1 LRCLLLGLTPAPVS
15 TPPEADRRRWVIL
28 LGALTALG
36 PLAID
41 AYLPTLPT
49 IQRELATTSGAVQ
62 LTLSA
67 YFAGLTVGQLF
78 WGPLADRLGRK
89 KPLVVG
95 LLLYAVGSLACAASP
110 SIEWL
115 AASRALQ
122 ALGGS
127 AGVVVVRAVVRDRW
141 AGRAGAEI
149 MSSIVLV
156 MGAAPILAPSL
167 GGLILGIWG
176 WRAIFGTLAV
186 AAIVVLLALS
196 RALPETHVPPATSE
210 SLLRG
215 AREVMQDKRFVTYAL
230 ASSFSQ
236 AGMFAY
242 IAGSPFVFIEM
253 LHVDPG
259 VFAILFGTNAA
270 GFVASAQLNRRL
282 LRRWEHTVIAM
293 GASVVGS
300 LMALSLLGLTAS
312 AAMSLVPAAML
323 VFLYVACLGLIASNT
338 TAAALEGQGQRA
350 GLGSALLGAVQFAS
364 AAIASAMVG
373 VLADGTARPMALVM
387 TTCAALG
394 VGSVALGRG
403 TDPQP
408 DALPAS

>member
-1 LRCLLLGLTPAPVS
+1 M
-15 TPPEADRRRWVIL
+15 IL

-62 LTLSA
+62 FTLSA
-67 YFAGLTVGQLF
+67 YFVGLTAGQLL

-89 KPLVVG
+89 QPLVAG
-95 LLLYAVGSLACAASP
+95 LLLYAIGSLACAAAP

-115 AASRALQ
+115 AAARALQ

-176 WRAIFGTLAV
+176 WRAIFGLLAI
-186 AAIVVLLALS
+186 AAIVVLVALS
-196 RALPETHVPPATSE
+196 RALPETHVPPPTSE
-210 SLLRG
+210 SLLHA
-215 AREVMQDKRFVTYAL
+215 AREVIQDKRFVTYGL

-236 AGMFAY
+236 AGMFGY

-253 LHVDPG
+253 FGVEPG
-259 VFAILFGTNAA
+259 VFAVLFGVNAA
-270 GFVASAQLNRRL
+270 GFVVSAQVNRRL
-282 LRRWEHTVIAM
+282 LRRWEHTVVAM
-293 GASVVGS
+293 AASVVGS
-300 LMALSLLGLTAS
+300 LMALLLLGLSAS
-312 AAMSLVPAAML
+312 AAMSLVPTVVL
-323 VFLYVACLGLIASNT
+323 VFFYVACLGLIASNT

-350 GLGSALLGAVQFAS
+350 GLASALLGAVQFAS
-364 AAIASAMVG
+364 AASASAMVG
-373 VLADGTARPMALVM
+373 VLADGTAGPMALVM

-403 TDPQP
+403 TDLQP
-408 DALPAS
+408 DPLPAA

>member
-1 LRCLLLGLTPAPVS
+1 M
-15 TPPEADRRRWVIL
+15 IL

-49 IQRELATTSGAVQ
+49 IQRELSTTSGAVQ

-67 YFAGLTVGQLF
+67 YFVGLTVGQLL

-95 LLLYAVGSLACAASP
+95 LLLYTAGSLACAVSP

-115 AASRALQ
+115 AAARALQ

-141 AGRAGAEI
+141 AGRAGAEV

-167 GGLILGIWG
+167 GGFILGIWG
-176 WRAIFGTLAV
+176 WRAIFGVLAIAALAV
-186 AAIVVLLALS
+186 LVALS
-196 RALPETHVPPATSE
+196 RALPETHVPPEKIE
-210 SLLRG
+210 SLLSA
-215 AREVMQDKRFVTYAL
+215 AREVVQDKRFVTYGL

-236 AGMFAY
+236 AGMFGY

-253 LHVDPG
+253 LGVEPG
-259 VFAILFGTNAA
+259 LFAILFGMNAA
-270 GFVASAQLNRRL
+270 GFVASAQVNRRL
-282 LRRWEHTVIAM
+282 LRRWDHTSIAL

-300 LMALSLLGLTAS
+300 VMAMALLGLTAS
-312 AAMSLVPAAML
+312 SMMSLVPAAVA

-338 TAAALEGQGQRA
+338 TAAALEGQGRRA
-350 GLGSALLGAVQFAS
+350 GLASALLGAVQFAS
-364 AAIASAMVG
+364 AASASAMVG
-373 VLADGTARPMALVM
+373 ALADGSARPMALVM

-394 VGSVALGRG
+394 VGCVALGRS
-403 TDPQP
+403 TDPQSE
-408 DALPAS
+408 ALPAS

>member
-1 LRCLLLGLTPAPVS
+1 M
-15 TPPEADRRRWVIL
+15 IL

-67 YFAGLTVGQLF
+67 YFVGLTVGQLF

-89 KPLVVG
+89 KPLVTG
-95 LLLYAVGSLACAASP
+95 LLLYAVGSLACAVSP

-115 AASRALQ
+115 ATARALQ

-141 AGRAGAEI
+141 AGRAGAEV

-176 WRAIFGTLAV
+176 WRAIFGVLSVAALAV
-186 AAIVVLLALS
+186 LVVLS
-196 RALPETHVPPATSE
+196 RALPETHVPPQKTE
-210 SLLRG
+210 SLLG
-215 AREVMQDKRFVTYAL
+215 AAGEVVQDKRFVTYAL

-253 LHVDPG
+253 LGVDPG
-259 VFAILFGTNAA
+259 LFAILFGVNAA
-270 GFVASAQLNRRL
+270 GFVASAQVNRRL
-282 LRRWEHTVIAM
+282 LRRWDHTSVAL

-300 LMALSLLGLTAS
+300 LMALALSALTAS
-312 AAMSLVPAAML
+312 AMMSLVPAAAL

-350 GLGSALLGAVQFAS
+350 GLASALLGAAQFAS
-364 AAIASAMVG
+364 AASASAMVG
-373 VLADGTARPMALVM
+373 ALADGTARPMALVI
-387 TTCAALG
+387 TTCAALS

-403 TDPQP
+403 TDLQGR
-408 DALPAS
+408 ALRASRPT